1 MKIHC
6 VHEKLPPRYLDPWN
20 AVFGKLPVD
29 LGRNSWCF
37 TRHLM
42 GKFMGIA
49 KTKEGI
55 GWMRFWR
62 ANWRTQFCQLDATY
76 KRPSD
81 ELHPE
86 GGAVEHHQFSEFS
99 EKAMIWHKF
108 STTLKIHPNP
118 NTRDD
123 LSPYPMAL
131 WPCTTLTTVSRWILS
146 PSRRTKI
153 PPSSNLPAPRVKKKA
168 EKFGIRFV
176 FDETNISRSFASE
189 KKKKKVPEKSN
200 IFGFRVRWN
209 LCINK
214 GLSCF
219 TGWKVDP
226 KYIAAWHQTARLA
239 TWWWKFMTP

>member
-189 KKKKKVPEKSN
+189 
-200 IFGFRVRWN
+200 
-209 LCINK
+209 
-214 GLSCF
+214 
-219 TGWKVDP
+219 
-226 KYIAAWHQTARLA
+226 
-239 TWWWKFMTP
+239 